1 MIRLVSLLLLAA
13 SLAAQNPAPGAG
25 SSAIPQDEGSRKAQA
40 LVEKAI
46 QALGGQAYLT
56 SKNKTEEGRFYSF
69 YHGASRGVGTLY
81 RDYREFPDKERFE
94 VIKRTAKLIPIPL
107 LGVIVVTHHVKD
119 KEDLIL
125 IHNGDKGYET
135 TYKGTAAEESKVTKV
150 YVRRRFHSLDW
161 LLRTWINQ
169 PGVGYYYEGVTVA
182 GEKPA
187 EKVTVANANNDS
199 VTLYIDQSNFLPIK
213 TSYVFRDPEDKQRSV
228 EEELYDGYKEVQGIM
243 TPQSVT
249 RYLNGE
255 MSAQRFINTTAYN
268 RDYPA
273 DMFSAEVTYDPYKNQ
288 PFRDK

>member
-1 MIRLVSLLLLAA
+1 MIRWVGLIFLATA
-13 SLAAQNPAPGAG
+13 LAAQTAAPASNAAP
-25 SSAIPQDEGSRKAQA
+25 PQDENSRKARA
-40 LVEKAI
+40 LVDKAI

-56 SKNKTEEGRFYSF
+56 AKNKTEEGRFYSF

-94 VIKRTAKLIPIPL
+94 VIKRAAKLIPLPL
-107 LGVIVVTHHVKD
+107 IGVIVVTHHVKD

-135 TYKGTAAEESKVTKV
+135 TYRGTAAEESKATKI
-150 YVRRRFHSLDW
+150 YIRRRLHSLDW
-161 LLRTWINQ
+161 LLRSWINQ
-169 PGVGYYYEGVTVA
+169 PGVAFYYEGITVA

-187 EKVTVANANNDS
+187 EKITIANANNDA
-199 VTLYIDQSNFLPIK
+199 VTLFVDQDSFLPIK
-213 TSYVFRDPEDKQRSV
+213 TSYSFRDPEDKQRST
-228 EEELYDGYKEVQGIM
+228 EEELFDGYKQVQGVM

-255 MSAQRFINTTAYN
+255 MSAQRFINTTTYN
-268 RDYPA
+268 QDYPA

-288 PFRDK
+288 PYRDK